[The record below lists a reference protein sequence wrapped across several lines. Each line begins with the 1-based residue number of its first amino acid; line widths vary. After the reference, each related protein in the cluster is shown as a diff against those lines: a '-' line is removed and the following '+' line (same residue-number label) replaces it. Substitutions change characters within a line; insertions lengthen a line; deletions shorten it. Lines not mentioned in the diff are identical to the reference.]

1 MNGALTQPF
10 SICTADVILLS
21 GTGTG
26 VLWPCSKPLGGLL
39 PRGTL
44 VYDTSLHNAPSHCL
58 AQFLVQVTSH
68 PHPGF
73 GLSLRVEVLPSPQDS
88 TPSMFK
94 ASITFSTLT
103 AGACSSLKPTKLY
116 CPSAPS
122 INLPPLK
129 YPENIHW
136 DQGNLS
142 STSLASNTIVSLCFP
157 LFIHLLYNML

>member
-26 VLWPCSKPLGGLL
+26 VLWPCSKPLGALL
-39 PRGTL
+39 SRGTL

-73 GLSLRVEVLPSPQDS
+73 GLSLRVEVLPSSQDS
-88 TPSMFK
+88 TPLDVQSKHNFLYPHSWGMLLFK
-94 ASITFSTLT
+94 THKALLSFS
-103 AGACSSLKPTKLY
+103 SFHKS
-116 CPSAPS
+116 
-122 INLPPLK
+122 
-129 YPENIHW
+129 
-136 DQGNLS
+136 S
-142 STSLASNTIVSLCFP
+142 STKIPRKHSLGP
-157 LFIHLLYNML
+157 R